1 MRYWDSFIDSFSDY
15 AGYLYNEIRYPA
27 WNNYFYWL
35 IGISLVFFLLECF
48 FPWRKDQPKI
58 RADFW
63 MDGFYMF
70 FNFFLFSL
78 IGYHAISNVFVIAF
92 NDLLG
97 SFGIDNL
104 AAIEINS
111 WPAWAQLL
119 TLFVIRD
126 FIHWNVHRLL
136 HRVPFL
142 WEFHKVHH
150 SVKQMGFASH
160 LRFHWMENIVYRTI
174 EYIPLAMI
182 GFGLQEFFVV
192 HIVAL
197 SIGHFNHSNI
207 RVRLGPLRY
216 IFNNPQMHAWHHAKH
231 WPEEYRYGVNFGISL
246 SIWDFLFGTAFTTRD
261 PEKVELGIVDEANF
275 PKSFWKQSVY
285 GFKSI
290 KRSKAQVNKNV
301 ESNV

>member
-1 MRYWDSFIDSFSDY
+1 MKYWETFISSFSDY
-15 AGYLYNEIRYPA
+15 AVYLYNAIRYPA

-35 IGISLVFFLLECF
+35 IGISLFFFLLEWF
-48 FPWRKDQPKI
+48 YPWRKEQPKI
-58 RADFW
+58 RQDFW

-70 FNFFLFSL
+70 FNFFIFSL

-92 NDLLG
+92 NDFLG
-97 SFGIDNL
+97 SLGIQNL
-104 AAIEINS
+104 VAIEINS

-119 TLFVIRD
+119 TLFVVRD

-150 SVKQMGFASH
+150 SVKEMGFAAH

-182 GFGLQEFFVV
+182 GFGLQEFFLV

-207 RVRLGPLRY
+207 RFRLGPFKY
-216 IFNNPQMHAWHHAKH
+216 IFNNPQMHTWHHAKH
-231 WPEEYRYGVNFGISL
+231 WPERYRHGVNFGISL
-246 SIWDFLFGTAFTTRD
+246 SIWDFLFGTAFMTSN
-261 PEKVELGIVDEANF
+261 PEKVELGIVDEKDF
-275 PKSFWKQSVY
+275 PKSFWRQSL
-285 GFKSI
+285 
-290 KRSKAQVNKNV
+290 
-301 ESNV
+301 